1 MFGDAGIDRRENIL
15 LIQRWQRALRL
26 VLFLALECFLE
37 AALNGF
43 PSILHDRFA
52 LCLELVTLT
61 GERDRSLIIDVL
73 LTGSAQKAHGD
84 KPDNF
89 LLRLRQLGEVLIFKL
104 DGGDNGMMVSDLGVV
119 GNSPDVR
126 LMGNALEERQLAGD
140 NADHLTGGALHILSD
155 ELTVRSGIGKQLFLI
170 EGLHQIERLLG
181 GKAIVAVGFPLQ
193 GGKIIEPRR
202 VDRLCLLLKRRNDG
216 LLFVASRRNRLR
228 LIFCFDI
235 LQFRRQVVFADM
247 DIEVFL
253 LVESGDFAFSL
264 HQHCQR
270 RRLDAPDH
278 QLLMIERREQPCTV
292 DPNNPVR
299 LGTGK
304 GGFVEPVI
312 LAAVPQMVKALSD
325 CAVFQ
330 RADPQAFER
339 LRATGFL
346 VDQPK
351 NQLALAPRIGGADKL
366 GYTLIA
372 HKVTQHL
379 ELLLLVLRD
388 FKQPFLRDDGKIAV
402 PPLGKALIIGACVC
416 KPHQMTNAPR
426 DDVVVSF
433 EIAVLT
439 GGCAQNLPDGGS
451 NTRFFRNH

>member
-1 MFGDAGIDRRENIL
+1 MF
-15 LIQRWQRALRL
+15 RL
-26 VLFLALECFLE
+26 VLFLALERFLE
-37 AALNGF
+37 AALNRL
-43 PSILHDRFA
+43 PPILHDRFA
-52 LCLELVTLT
+52 FCLELVTLT
-61 GERDRSLIIDVL
+61 SERDRSFVIDVL

-84 KPDNF
+84 KPDDF
-89 LLRLRQLGEVLIFKL
+89 LLRLRQLGEVLLFKL

-119 GNSPDVR
+119 GNATDVR
-126 LMGNALEERQLAGD
+126 LMGDALEERQLAGD

-181 GKAIVAVGFPLQ
+181 GKTIVAVGLPLQ
-193 GGKIIEPRR
+193 GGQIIKLRR
-202 VDRLCLLLKRRNDG
+202 GDRLRLLLERRNDG
-216 LLFVASRRNRLR
+216 LHFIASRRNRLR
-228 LIFCFDI
+228 LVFGFD
-235 LQFRRQVVFADM
+235 LFHVRRQAVFADM

-253 LVESGDFAFSL
+253 LVEGCDFAFTL

-278 QLLMIERREQPCTV
+278 QLLMIECREQPCAV
-292 DPNNPVR
+292 DADNPIC

-304 GGFVEPVI
+304 RSFIEPVI
-312 LAAVPQMVKALSD
+312 LAAVSQMGKALSD

-330 RADPQAFER
+330 RADPQALER

-346 VDQPK
+346 VDQPE

-366 GYTLIA
+366 GHTLIA
-372 HKVTQHL
+372 HEVAQHF

-388 FKQPFLRDDGKIAV
+388 FKQPFLRDDGEIAV
-402 PPLGKALIIGACVC
+402 PPFGKALIIGACVR
-416 KPHQMTNAPR
+416 KPHKMTNAPR
-426 DDVVVSF
+426 YDVVVSF

-439 GGCAQNLPDGGS
+439 AGSAQHLPDGGS

>member
-1 MFGDAGIDRRENIL
+1 
-15 LIQRWQRALRL
+15 
-26 VLFLALECFLE
+26 
-37 AALNGF
+37 
-43 PSILHDRFA
+43 
-52 LCLELVTLT
+52 
-61 GERDRSLIIDVL
+61 
-73 LTGSAQKAHGD
+73 
-84 KPDNF
+84 
-89 LLRLRQLGEVLIFKL
+89 
-104 DGGDNGMMVSDLGVV
+104 
-119 GNSPDVR
+119 
-126 LMGNALEERQLAGD
+126 
-140 NADHLTGGALHILSD
+140 
-155 ELTVRSGIGKQLFLI
+155 
-170 EGLHQIERLLG
+170 
-181 GKAIVAVGFPLQ
+181 
-193 GGKIIEPRR
+193 
-202 VDRLCLLLKRRNDG
+202 
-216 LLFVASRRNRLR
+216 
-228 LIFCFDI
+228 
-235 LQFRRQVVFADM
+235 
-247 DIEVFL
+247 
-253 LVESGDFAFSL
+253 
-264 HQHCQR
+264 
-270 RRLDAPDH
+270 
-278 QLLMIERREQPCTV
+278 MIERREQPCTV

-312 LAAVPQMVKALSD
+312 LAAVPQMVNALSD

-439 GGCAQNLPDGGS
+439 AGSAQHLPDGGS

>member
-1 MFGDAGIDRRENIL
+1 M
-15 LIQRWQRALRL
+15 
-26 VLFLALECFLE
+26 
-37 AALNGF
+37 
-43 PSILHDRFA
+43 
-52 LCLELVTLT
+52 
-61 GERDRSLIIDVL
+61 L

-84 KPDNF
+84 KPDDF
-89 LLRLRQLGEVLIFKL
+89 LLRLRQLGEVLLFKL

-126 LMGNALEERQLAGD
+126 LVDDAFKERHLAGD

-170 EGLHQIERLLG
+170 EGLHKIERLLG

-193 GGKIIEPRR
+193 GGQIIELRR
-202 VDRLCLLLKRRNDG
+202 VDRLRLLLERRNDG
-216 LLFVASRRNRLR
+216 LLFIASRRNRLR
-228 LIFCFDI
+228 LVFGFD
-235 LQFRRQVVFADM
+235 LFHVRRQAVFADM

-253 LVESGDFAFSL
+253 LVEGCDFAFTL
-264 HQHCQR
+264 HQHCQS

-278 QLLMIERREQPCTV
+278 QLLMIECREQPCAV
-292 DPNNPVR
+292 DADNPIC

-304 GGFVEPVI
+304 RGFIEPVI
-312 LAAVPQMVKALSD
+312 LAAVSQMGKALPD

-330 RADPQAFER
+330 RADPQALER

-346 VDQPK
+346 VDQPE

-366 GYTLIA
+366 GHTLIA

-388 FKQPFLRDDGKIAV
+388 FKQPFLRDNGEIAV
-402 PPLGKALIIGACVC
+402 PPLGKALIVGACVR
-416 KPHQMTNAPR
+416 KPHKMTNAP
-426 DDVVVSF
+426 
-433 EIAVLT
+433 
-439 GGCAQNLPDGGS
+439 
-451 NTRFFRNH
+451 